1 MTVAILLVAC
11 AVLAAAVVALTVS
24 GRRLEQRLAAL
35 EDGRDAEVSKGS
47 RQARPAFGPGHA
59 PDEGAVGPGHAPDEA
74 AVGPGHAPDEAV
86 VGPGHAPDEPVETPT
101 GRQVPGEYVTI
112 TALALEPSDPAPALE
127 TKLFADVVLRETVVK
142 AASFAYGLRRGLAPA
157 NRNRIWFEMRRE
169 VKRARKHRKAEER
182 EAIREWRAR
191 RRAGLREENAA

>member
-59 PDEGAVGPGHAPDEA
+59 PDEA
-74 AVGPGHAPDEAV
+74 A

-112 TALALEPSDPAPALE
+112 TALALEPSEPAPALE